1 MAVGETYCFALF
13 QGISGCRRRPLAAI
27 ANLVIYCHKRDLA
40 LVLELAAVDDAM
52 SSGRPTPSEKPSVTP
67 SAGSRPPASGAA
79 EKRALGIERIRLDLR
94 TVKIELA
101 AKLFELRPL
110 MIFAGGIA
118 GLADRHTQGGGV
130 QRDLGDE

>member
-1 MAVGETYCFALF
+1 
-13 QGISGCRRRPLAAI
+13 
-27 ANLVIYCHKRDLA
+27 VIHCHKRDLA
-40 LVLELAAVDDAM
+40 LALELAAVDDAM